1 MTLVSD
7 FSIVGLILSSSI
19 LAKIILGILLV
30 LSMISWYVMVIKFVN
45 LYDTERAIK
54 SFLTDFWSTKDLQ
67 VFYNRTKDNPQYKK
81 PDANLYRIFEVGLFA
96 YLQNNKA
103 VHNTTIHD
111 ARDIMSLSEQA
122 MYNAQEKQREGF
134 EKHLSFLAT
143 VGSVSPYIGLLGT
156 VLGIMNAFINLGS
169 AQTTTLISVAPGIA
183 EALIATACGLFAAIP
198 ALIAYNHFVQKIERI
213 ERTISSFIGEFSQIL
228 HQHLMTQSS

>member
-19 LAKIILGILLV
+19 LAKIILGILLA
-30 LSMISWYVMVIKFVN
+30 LSMISWYLMVIKFLN
-45 LYDTERAIK
+45 LHDTERAIK
-54 SFLTDFWSTKDLQ
+54 LFLTDFWSTKDLQ

-81 PDANLYRIFEVGLFA
+81 PEANLYQIFEAGLFT
-96 YLQNNKA
+96 YLQNKKTA
-103 VHNTTIHD
+103 PNTTTRD
-111 ARDIMSLSEQA
+111 ASDIVSLSEQA
-122 MYNAQEKQREGF
+122 MYNALEKQREGF
-134 EKHLSFLAT
+134 EKNLSFLAS

-169 AQTTTLISVAPGIA
+169 AQTTTLVSVAPGIA

-213 ERTISSFIGEFSQIL
+213 ERMISSFVGEFSQIL
-228 HQHLMTQSS
+228 HKHLMTQNS